1 MAEKPAQYCRRKTGL
16 APTDFNT
23 NYKVIVIKTGGV
35 LAKRT
40 DIWMSGIG
48 YKAQKQTCTSTIN

>member
-23 NYKVIVIKTGGV
+23 NYKVIVIKTEGV

-48 YKAQKQTCTSTIN
+48 